1 MTLCQRKKL
10 QYHYTPLRCVY
21 KLDQGVMFTKSPK
34 HTQVKKE
41 KLTTYMRSRAHLK
54 SSQRYAYCQCQVE
67 QADCENMLLQAPRG
81 LALLT

>member
-1 MTLCQRKKL
+1 MMPLQSLVLKL
-10 QYHYTPLRCVY
+10 PTSRHS
-21 KLDQGVMFTKSPK
+21 VMFTKSPK